1 METQAGWA
9 LVIDN
14 DEPSHS
20 LYQSVLGEMGFS
32 IEICTRSAQVPL
44 ALSRRS
50 FELLIIDPNTAGP
63 QSVNVLAQLYR
74 QVSPASVIV
83 VGCNLLPDIV
93 ETSMHDGGPGLLN
106 RPWSAEQLRE
116 MIVATTVQ
124 QQTSLLGQVIH
135 APGSSV
141 RATVESDLQHLYQQI
156 VRIILAR
163 FTADR
168 VSLMLWNDGSDF
180 INVVASEGFPFALP
194 GERTALLYDS
204 LSGWVIRHM
213 EPLLL
218 EPDVALPFDMQN
230 SWRNAT
236 LCAGMCAPLAVRGR
250 VLGVLTAARRCDQAP
265 YTSGDLDEMVELTYQ
280 AAWVLDFVQ
289 SQLHAHRRTQFL
301 VRLYNL
307 SNALLA
313 VNAASEVEQIV
324 VAHLSETLPEARGY
338 LFLRESDSPGIN
350 SIVALNR
357 ESQSHLNVDILHDDP
372 GLVGQVLADG
382 IPRMRQSSNQ
392 RELAA
397 WEQQLASQRD
407 RVLCCA
413 ALKTDASVYGAIE
426 IVTRPLSFGEDELQY
441 LVAAATLIAPVLE
454 KVQRHAAV
462 KWAADRYST
471 LFQSASDAILLI
483 DMKSMTIVLANAM
496 AERLSGYSQ
505 ADLILI
511 APNRL
516 IAPGRTGRST
526 PSIADLLA
534 GNVTEYEGY
543 LHTRSGYNIPVSFA
557 PSVVSYANARYLLLL
572 IRNNTEAQRHAQQLA
587 QQEKLSGMTRLTA
600 SIAHEINNPLQALH
614 NTLHLLLNR
623 PFTEEKRE
631 RLLSM
636 AQMEVNRM
644 TEIVRRMLDLH
655 RPAAEDMRPSSV
667 HSLLDGALSSA
678 APQLQH
684 HHVLI
689 ERDWFAEL
697 PRVLAIGGHLKQAFY
712 DLIVNA
718 VEAMPDGGRL
728 IIRTRAEENG
738 SPLQQVLID
747 FIDSGPGISENEA
760 KLIFEP
766 FYSTKRT
773 GLGLGLAVSYSIVE
787 RHGGSLSVSSSASGS
802 TFHVALPAAPVA
814 EK

>member
-9 LVIDN
+9 LVIDSN
-14 DEPSHS
+14 EASYPA
-20 LYQSVLGEMGFS
+20 YQAILGELGFS
-32 IEICTRSAQVPL
+32 LEICARSTQIPL

-50 FELLIIDPNTAGP
+50 FELLIIDPNTAGA
-63 QSVNVLAQLYR
+63 QSASVLVQLYR
-74 QVSPASVIV
+74 QVSPAAVIV
-83 VGCNLLPDIV
+83 LGSNLLPDIV
-93 ETSMHDGGPGLLN
+93 ETSLREGGPGLLN
-106 RPWSAEQLRE
+106 QAWSPDQLRE
-116 MIVATTVQ
+116 MVLATLQ
-124 QQTSLLGQVIH
+124 QQTGVLGQMIH

-141 RATVESDLQHLYQQI
+141 RATVEGDLQRLYQQI

-180 INVVASEGFPFALP
+180 IHVVASEGFPFALP

-218 EPDVALPFDMQN
+218 EPDVALPFDMQS
-230 SWRNAT
+230 SWRNAA

-250 VLGVLTAARRCDQAP
+250 VLGVLTAARRCDQPA
-265 YTSGDLDEMVELTYQ
+265 YTSADLDEMVEMTYQ

-289 SQLHAHRRTQFL
+289 SQLHSHRRTQFL

-307 SNALLA
+307 SNTLLA
-313 VNAASEVEQIV
+313 VNSVREIEEVV

-338 LFLRESDSPGIN
+338 LFLREGDAPGIN
-350 SIVALNR
+350 SIIALNR
-357 ESQSHLNVDILHDDP
+357 DSQSQLNLDVLHDDP

-382 IPRMRQSSNQ
+382 IPRMRQPLNQ

-397 WEQQLASQRD
+397 WEQQLVAQRD
-407 RVLCCA
+407 QVLCCA
-413 ALKTDASVYGAIE
+413 ALKTDAAVYGAIE

-462 KWAADRYST
+462 AWAADRYSV
-471 LFQSASDAILLI
+471 LFQSASDAILLV

-505 ADLILI
+505 ADLIMI

-516 IAPGRTGRST
+516 IAPGRAGRAAPTIS
-526 PSIADLLA
+526 DMLA
-534 GNVTEYEGY
+534 GQVPEYEGY

-557 PSVVSYANARYLLLL
+557 SSVVSHAGARYLLLL
-572 IRNNTEAQRHAQQLA
+572 IRNNTEFQRHAEQQA
-587 QQEKLSGMTRLTA
+587 QREKLAGMTRLTA
-600 SIAHEINNPLQALH
+600 SIAHEINNPIQALH
-614 NTLHLLLNR
+614 NTLHLLLSR

-655 RPAAEDMRPSSV
+655 RPAADDMRPSSV

-678 APQLQH
+678 APQLQQ

-689 ERDWFAEL
+689 ERDWFAQL

-718 VEAMPDGGRL
+718 AEAMPDGGRL
-728 IIRTRAEENG
+728 IIRTRTEHDQ
-738 SPLQQVLID
+738 SPSPRVLID

-766 FYSTKRT
+766 FYSTRRT

-787 RHGGSLSVSSSASGS
+787 RHGGSLSVSSSAAGS
-802 TFHVALPAAPVA
+802 IFHVALPAMQ
-814 EK
+814 